1 MKRVLLTIVLLT
13 GCMSAYAEEL
23 TTEHIINSLNAAGL
37 EGERNEAFYGMIGAI
52 DGFKYNSTAFD
63 VEFYKFKTEEGAEDC
78 QICEFTNGKW
88 GMFIHKGERPAET
101 WEAAVKIF
109 KEL

>member
-1 MKRVLLTIVLLT
+1 MKSVLLSMVLLLC
-13 GCMSAYAEEL
+13 CMSAFAEEI

-52 DGFKYNSTAFD
+52 DGFKYNSTVLD

-88 GMFIHKGERPAET
+88 GMFIHKGDRPTEI
-101 WEAAVKIF
+101 WSAAVRIF
-109 KEL
+109 EGL